1 MSKRRK
7 NITRKDFIKKS
18 SIGIIGAGMI
28 GRGPVSFMRSNN
40 SLAVSQIG
48 QTGIETTKLGIG
60 ATRTQ
65 EPSIIRAAIEG
76 GIRFLD
82 TGRTYAN
89 GKNEE
94 MIGDVLKDFR
104 KEITIQSKVR
114 LSKGQI
120 QGKLKNESR
129 ENIVSRIFN
138 KSLEESLVALQTD
151 YIDIMLFHGAEEVSL
166 LFDEAVLK
174 AFESAKTSG
183 KIRACGFSCHAN
195 MTDLVGHNI
204 KNPFY
209 DTVMVAFNHNGGYI
223 HANSGRKS
231 EWNQEAL
238 VNELKKAAT
247 AGTGIV
253 AMKTCSGG
261 AHSLEPG
268 REASIPQ
275 AVRWVL
281 NQNFIH
287 AAVPAM
293 ASFSQVES
301 HLKENMI

>member
-1 MSKRRK
+1 
-7 NITRKDFIKKS
+7 
-18 SIGIIGAGMI
+18 MI
-28 GRGPVSFMRSNN
+28 GGGPVSFMRSKT

-48 QTGIETTKLGIG
+48 KTGIETTKLGMG

-65 EPSIIRAAIEG
+65 EPNIIKVAIEG

-82 TGRTYAN
+82 TGRSYAN

-94 MIGDVLKDFR
+94 MIGDVLKDLR
-104 KEITIQSKVR
+104 KEITIQSKVK

-151 YIDIMLFHGAEEVSL
+151 YIDIMLFHGAEEISL

-195 MTDLVGHNI
+195 MADLVEHNI

-223 HANSGRKS
+223 HSNGGRKYD
-231 EWNQEAL
+231 WDQVAL
-238 VNELKKAAT
+238 VNELKIAAA
-247 AGTGIV
+247 AGTG
-253 AMKTCSGG
+253 
-261 AHSLEPG
+261 SLP
-268 REASIPQ
+268 
-275 AVRWVL
+275 
-281 NQNFIH
+281 
-287 AAVPAM
+287 
-293 ASFSQVES
+293 
-301 HLKENMI
+301 